1 MSEFAYIVNHTIT
14 VAWLILAGV
23 YVYYAVIA
31 DVVAVLRRRNHPR
44 TQTSPRPLRRHLRRQ
59 EPRPPPLMV
68 SLSNHHPELARRLPP
83 LPLRERPTRSGG

>member
-31 DVVAVLRRRNHPR
+31 DVVAVLRRRSQP
-44 TQTSPRPLRRHLRRQ
+44 QDADQPK
-59 EPRPPPLMV
+59 
-68 SLSNHHPELARRLPP
+68 A
-83 LPLRERPTRSGG
+83 